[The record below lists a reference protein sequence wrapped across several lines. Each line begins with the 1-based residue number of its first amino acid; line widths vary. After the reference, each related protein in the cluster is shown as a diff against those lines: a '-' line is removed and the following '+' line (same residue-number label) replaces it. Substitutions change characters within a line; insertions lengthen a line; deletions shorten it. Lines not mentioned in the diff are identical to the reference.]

1 MTNNITFS
9 ATTLHGTVPTVDRQ
23 DADQRIAALE
33 SGEEVSAEYN
43 AMDIGKN
50 TFQTFFGASTES
62 KYGYAAEFD
71 SVSRDYAKAIATH
84 DYSSAASMDVVTS
97 MNEKYQTL
105 KQEIEDNYSGDE
117 KESRLAELDQNY
129 NFIMDTNVVQSTDTI
144 IKNESAINKL
154 KMTFANAYENAK
166 NTKSS
171 SFVQTAYG
179 DMSGWKE
186 TCEEVNEQLE
196 HYKKMFEQFKEALN
210 DKDSEGSAEYANS
223 ILKDINAGLTG
234 VKEKSVVT
242 GQSISE
248 SSNERVEEL
257 WSLIETK
264 SQNTYSL
271 DKKYATD
278 EEKYQTFLNDSK
290 QSSAIDKRLSEI
302 LNEIIGE
309 KK

>member
-9 ATTLHGTVPTVDRQ
+9 ATTLHGIVHSFDRK
-23 DADQRIAALE
+23 DADKRIAALE
-33 SGEEVSAEYN
+33 SGEEVSVEYN

-50 TFQTFFGASTES
+50 TFYAFMGVSTES

-71 SVSRDYAKAIATH
+71 SVSRDYAKAITSH

-105 KQEIEDNYSGDE
+105 KQDIEDNYSGDE
-117 KESRLAELDQNY
+117 KESRLAELEQNY
-129 NFIMDTNVVQSTDTI
+129 NFIMDTNVVGSTDLM

-154 KMTFANAYENAK
+154 KTTFANAYENAK

-171 SFVQTAYG
+171 SFVQIAYG

-196 HYKKMFEQFKEALN
+196 NYKKMFEKFKEALN
-210 DKDSEGSAEYANS
+210 DKNNEGSAEYANS
-223 ILKDINAGLTG
+223 ILKDIDAGLAG
-234 VKEKSVVT
+234 VKEKSVAT
-242 GQSISE
+242 GHRISK
-248 SSNERVEEL
+248 SSNERVKEL
-257 WSLIETK
+257 WNLIETK

-271 DKKYATD
+271 DKKYATS
-278 EEKYQTFLNDSK
+278 EEKYQAFLNDSK

-302 LNEIIGE
+302 LNEIISE